1 MYTKVCIG
9 TNAFGEDFSQL
20 MEDLKRVH
28 PGVMVYVLALQKP
41 NPAQISWLMYLH

>member
-1 MYTKVCIG
+1 MPLVKI
-9 TNAFGEDFSQL
+9 SPMQL

-28 PGVMVYVLALQKP
+28 PGVMVYVLALQKA